1 MVFQPFMSMG
11 GAVTLIKYGFEL
23 DTGRGGEYGL
33 FSLTLSLNGP
43 HGPILWKP
51 ISGRETN
58 EISGTLS
65 FLDGTGSCSRD
76 PKTTR

>member
-1 MVFQPFMSMG
+1 M
-11 GAVTLIKYGFEL
+11 TLIKYGFEL
-23 DTGRGGEYGL
+23 DTGRGGGEYGL